1 MMAKFII
8 IFTIIILLFLISC
21 QQDLS
26 IKPTNNLEYVRGEL
40 IVGITNSTEIKIVFH
55 LMNDLQLELDQ
66 LNGFYYN
73 STWPKDSVKYLI
85 QYFSLIPY
93 INTRGFGPTTSNIYY
108 YETDNKIRVLLHLFE
123 MNKKNQ
129 TDWLERLDELE
140 LIDRNGSTKNMLIKV
155 PEGEELY
162 WLAELKKYEIVKWTA
177 LNQIG
182 GIVPH

>member
-1 MMAKFII
+1 
-8 IFTIIILLFLISC
+8 
-21 QQDLS
+21 
-26 IKPTNNLEYVRGEL
+26 
-40 IVGITNSTEIKIVFH
+40 
-55 LMNDLQLELDQ
+55 
-66 LNGFYYN
+66 
-73 STWPKDSVKYLI
+73 
-85 QYFSLIPY
+85 
-93 INTRGFGPTTSNIYY
+93 
-108 YETDNKIRVLLHLFE
+108 

-140 LIDRNGSTKNMLIKV
+140 LIDRNGNTKNMLIKV